1 MLFSLKSATAVSAAA
16 LSLVFATETFA
27 ADVTWNVSL
36 WGKRRAFTEHVE
48 KLAEEVADGLVV
60 RCIETSEQTRRLASS
75 LGVPLIPFEQVE
87 RIHLTVDGADEVDPQ
102 GQLIKGGGAALLREK
117 IIANASDHMVVIAD
131 PSKQVERLGKFP
143 LPVEVTP
150 FGYTI
155 TAKLVYDV
163 LAASGID
170 RPRVEL
176 RSLSNGELVVTDG
189 GNHILDCHCERIPDA
204 EALAARL
211 SNVPGVVDHGLF
223 IGLARTVII
232 GNENGATVFEFS

>member
-1 MLFSLKSATAVSAAA
+1 MANEHEKENAAMAAMEYVEDGMTIGLGTGSTAKY
-16 LSLVFATETFA
+16 F
-27 ADVTWNVSL
+27 
-36 WGKRRAFTEHVE
+36 VE
-48 KLAEEVADGLVV
+48 MLAEEVADGLVV

-102 GQLIKGGGAALLREK
+102 GQLMKGGGAALLREK

-170 RPRVEL
+170 RPRVQL
-176 RSLSNGELVVTDG
+176 RSLTNGELVVTDG

-211 SNVPGVVDHGLF
+211 SNVPGVVEHGLF

>member
-1 MLFSLKSATAVSAAA
+1 MANEHEKENAAMAAMEYVEDGMTIGLGTGSTAKY
-16 LSLVFATETFA
+16 F
-27 ADVTWNVSL
+27 
-36 WGKRRAFTEHVE
+36 VE
-48 KLAEEVADGLVV
+48 MLAEEVADGLVV

-75 LGVPLIPFEQVE
+75 LGVSLIPFEQVE

-170 RPRVEL
+170 RPRVQL
-176 RSLSNGELVVTDG
+176 RSLTNGELVVTDG

-211 SNVPGVVDHGLF
+211 SNVPGVVEHGLF

>member
-1 MLFSLKSATAVSAAA
+1 MANEKEKENAA
-16 LSLVFATETFA
+16 LA
-27 ADVTWNVSL
+27 AME
-36 WGKRRAFTEHVE
+36 FVE
-48 KLAEEVADGLVV
+48 DGMTIGLGTGSTAKFFVELLAEEVADGLVV

-87 RIHLTVDGADEVDPQ
+87 RIHLTVDGADEVDEQ

-189 GNHILDCHCERIPDA
+189 GNHILDCHCGRIPDA

-211 SNVPGVVDHGLF
+211 SNVPGVVEHGLF

>member
-1 MLFSLKSATAVSAAA
+1 
-16 LSLVFATETFA
+16 
-27 ADVTWNVSL
+27 
-36 WGKRRAFTEHVE
+36 
-48 KLAEEVADGLVV
+48 
-60 RCIETSEQTRRLASS
+60 
-75 LGVPLIPFEQVE
+75 
-87 RIHLTVDGADEVDPQ
+87 DEVDPQ

-170 RPRVEL
+170 RPRVQL
-176 RSLSNGELVVTDG
+176 RSLTNGELVVTDG

-211 SNVPGVVDHGLF
+211 SNVPGVVEHGLF

>member
-1 MLFSLKSATAVSAAA
+1 
-16 LSLVFATETFA
+16 
-27 ADVTWNVSL
+27 
-36 WGKRRAFTEHVE
+36 
-48 KLAEEVADGLVV
+48 
-60 RCIETSEQTRRLASS
+60 
-75 LGVPLIPFEQVE
+75 
-87 RIHLTVDGADEVDPQ
+87 
-102 GQLIKGGGAALLREK
+102 
-117 IIANASDHMVVIAD
+117 
-131 PSKQVERLGKFP
+131 
-143 LPVEVTP
+143 PVEVTP

-170 RPRVEL
+170 RPRVQL
-176 RSLSNGELVVTDG
+176 RSLTNGELVVTDG

-211 SNVPGVVDHGLF
+211 SNVPGVVEHGLF

>member
-1 MLFSLKSATAVSAAA
+1 MANEIEKKHAGEAAMEFVEDGMTIGLGTGSTAKFFVEA
-16 LSLVFATETFA
+16 L
-27 ADVTWNVSL
+27 AD
-36 WGKRRAFTEHVE
+36 
-48 KLAEEVADGLVV
+48 EVADGLVV
-60 RCIETSEQTRRLASS
+60 RCIETSEQTRRLATS
-75 LGVPLIPFEQVE
+75 LGLPLVPFEQID
-87 RIHLTVDGADEVDPQ
+87 RIHLTVDGADEVDLE

-155 TAKLVYDV
+155 TAKLVHDT
-163 LAASGID
+163 LAAGGVE

-176 RSLSNGELVVTDG
+176 RRQAGSTDLLVTDG
-189 GNHILDCHCERIPDA
+189 GNYILDCHCERIPDA
-204 EALAARL
+204 AALAARL
-211 SNVPGVVDHGLF
+211 AIIPGVVEHGLF

-232 GNENGATVFEFS
+232 GNENGATVFEF